1 MLALLIAAMVMPVAS
16 AVQTNDYDYTEGD
29 VYEISSDVTIIG
41 PPMPAPEP
49 PVAPIAPEPILPEP
63 PVITPPSGAPRPD
76 DLVVPEPEPETESE
90 PEPESEPI
98 IIAVERVLP
107 CPPEPPATP
116 IAPEPIL
123 PEPPVITP
131 PSGAPRPDDPVV
143 LEPEPPIVG
152 VPAPPVPMMCVN
164 DDLTVFC
171 EICGDDITV
180 WTEEGVENPRLFV
193 FDMASCQVEIMEPD
207 NSGRYPTFR
216 LEKPRGSL
224 FLAVFNDDGVL
235 FKVTL

>member
-49 PVAPIAPEPILPEP
+49 PVA
-63 PVITPPSGAPRPD
+63 
-76 DLVVPEPEPETESE
+76 
-90 PEPESEPI
+90 
-98 IIAVERVLP
+98 
-107 CPPEPPATP
+107 P